1 MKIKELHASERPRER
16 MLSQGAEALG
26 NGELLAIILRNGNRD
41 ESAIDLSMKLILMCD
56 GHLSELFNIS
66 PSRMMSIPGIGPCK
80 AASVLA
86 AFELGKR
93 FLREESA
100 VLRKPIVN
108 GRMVYD
114 HMLPYLKGLGHEE
127 CWLMLLNDSNYIIGK
142 RKLTTGGGSSTVID
156 PSQAVRYALEK
167 GATGMILIHNHPAG
181 NPNPS
186 KADINMTDR
195 LRKAAG
201 ACGIALHDHVIVCDD
216 SFFSFEEGAA
226 RSR

>member
-41 ESAIDLSMKLILMCD
+41 ESAIDLSMRLLSMCN
-56 GHLSELFNIS
+56 GRLGELFNTSSAKI
-66 PSRMMSIPGIGPCK
+66 MSVHGIGPCK

-93 FLREESA
+93 FLREESS
-100 VLRKPIVN
+100 VLKKPILN

-114 HMLPYLKGLGHEE
+114 HMLPYLKGLEHEE
-127 CWLMLLNDSNYIIGK
+127 CWIMLLNDSNYVTGLK
-142 RKLTTGGGSSTVID
+142 KLTTGGGNSTVMD
-156 PSQAVRYALEK
+156 PSQAVRYALER
-167 GATGMILIHNHPAG
+167 GATGMILIHNHPTG

-186 KADINMTDR
+186 KADINQTDR

-201 ACGIALHDHVIVCDD
+201 ACGISLHDHIIVCDD
-216 SFFSFEEGAA
+216 SFFSFDEGQA